1 MGGMEQDAITTMQLL
16 YEQYSSGCQEK
27 QAGAHAIENVR
38 PGLEKSL

>member
-27 QAGAHAIENVR
+27 QAGGHTIGKARA
-38 PGLEKSL
+38 GLEKSL